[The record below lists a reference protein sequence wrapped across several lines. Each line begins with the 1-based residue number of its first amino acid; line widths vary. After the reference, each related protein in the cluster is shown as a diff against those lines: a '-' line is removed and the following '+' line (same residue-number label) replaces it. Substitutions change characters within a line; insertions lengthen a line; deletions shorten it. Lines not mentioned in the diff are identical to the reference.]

1 MWRRLIGCWL
11 SVILLAGC
19 GGLSG
24 EPEIVAT
31 VAPVQLQ
38 YSAESSGDW
47 RPNIDNGAE
56 IFAER
61 CVDCHGSEGDGRG
74 ELVMAGSV
82 KAPLN
87 MTDRVLVADASPL
100 AWYKIITEG
109 RIEELMPPWRDAL
122 SEQERWDVAL
132 YTYTLSYDDALLSD
146 GEALWREKCG
156 ECALPLVVAP
166 VFSDSEYGKVL
177 NRDSFAARLDEQEI
191 AAAVAYARMQSLQRP
206 GTDAKMGE
214 SVAARGNFTGRV
226 EHGSGG
232 GTVPEDAV
240 VQLRY
245 GNAEQGY
252 KQAETTLDADNG
264 FVFTDTPLTNELNY
278 MVSFVY
284 DDRVFSRRLLAG
296 HQSDSAYDETITLYD
311 QTSDPFVIT
320 VASIEIFVSPVK
332 LDDLGSGLLITQI
345 ITYRNGSDRLYTSGR
360 GFDDG
365 REASLLLQF
374 PAGAS
379 AMSGDENGRFV
390 LIEDMEAIP
399 NSLIDTL
406 PVLPGD
412 DHEIIV
418 EYFLP
423 FVDAVY
429 FEQIFNNLLD
439 AEVTVALPKTL
450 NVNSDV
456 LQLLDD
462 PEVAES
468 LQTYGGKL
476 VQDHE
481 PRLGFVIFG
490 DPYATS
496 SDDNSLI
503 TSDTLLPLLLG
514 MGAVGTA
521 LSAGLALLR
530 RRQGNRPGTIESL
543 VRQIAQLDEAHDRG
557 QINHD
562 VYHQRRHAFKDKLAA
577 LMDDSDDKS

>member
-1 MWRRLIGCWL
+1 MRRRLIGCWL
-11 SVILLAGC
+11 SVFLLAGC

-31 VAPVQLQ
+31 VAPAQLQ
-38 YSAESSGDW
+38 KSAESSGDW
-47 RPNIDNGAE
+47 RPNIDNGAA

-61 CVDCHGSEGDGRG
+61 CVDCHGSKGEGRG
-74 ELVMAGSV
+74 ELVLAGSI
-82 KAPLN
+82 KAPLD

-132 YTYTLSYDDALLSD
+132 YAYTLSYDDALLSD
-146 GEALWREKCG
+146 GEALWQENCG

-166 VFSDSEYGKVL
+166 IFSDSEYGKVL
-177 NRDSFAARLDEQEI
+177 NSYSFASRLDEQEI
-191 AAAVAYARMQSLQRP
+191 AAAVAYARMESLQQL
-206 GTDAKMGE
+206 GKDEETSG
-214 SVAARGNFTGRV
+214 AAVPRGNFSGRV
-226 EHGSGG
+226 EHGSSG
-232 GTVPEDAV
+232 GTVPDTMV
-240 VQLRY
+240 VQLRF

-252 KQAETTLDADNG
+252 KQAETTLDADNR
-264 FVFTDTPLTNELNY
+264 FVFADVPLTNEFNY

-284 DDRVFSRRLLAG
+284 DERVFSRRLLAG
-296 HQSDSAYDETITLYD
+296 HPSDDAYDQTITLYD

-320 VASIEIFVSPVK
+320 VASIDIFVSPVK

-374 PAGAS
+374 PAGARV
-379 AMSGDENGRFV
+379 MSGDENGRFV
-390 LIEDMEAIP
+390 LIEDLEAVP
-399 NSLIDTL
+399 DSLIDTL

-423 FVDAVY
+423 YVDAVY
-429 FEQIFNNLLD
+429 FEQVFNNLLD
-439 AEVTVALPKTL
+439 AGVSVALPSTL
-450 NVNSDV
+450 SINSEI
-456 LQLLDD
+456 LQPVDGS
-462 PEVAES
+462 EVTDNMR
-468 LQTYGGKL
+468 TYAGMLK
-476 VQDHE
+476 QDIE
-481 PRLGFVIFG
+481 PRLSFVISG

-521 LSAGLALLR
+521 LLAGLALLR
-530 RRQGNRPGTIESL
+530 RRQGNRSGTIERL
-543 VRQIAQLDEAHDRG
+543 VRQIAQLDEAQKRG

-562 VYHQRRHAFKDKLAA
+562 VYHQRRRAFKDKLAA
-577 LMDDSDDKS
+577 LMDYSDGKS